1 MILRILA
8 LKDVYMVEAN
18 IPGNRQRQGIRRN
31 RQRQDKI
38 LLELDKERRFE
49 VDFTI

>member
-1 MILRILA
+1 
-8 LKDVYMVEAN
+8 MVEAN
-18 IPGNRQRQGIRRN
+18 IPRNRQRQGIRRN

-38 LLELDKERRFE
+38 LLALDKESRFE